1 MVDMNNKSDALVKE
15 LLAEVKGSR
24 SGELVLPLRRL
35 LWNTITEDE
44 PREVKRLILTKLD
57 CVCVN
62 HGSDIWSHD
71 FGSPQDLI
79 KVLTVAL
86 DAAMGKVSEA
96 RALSIRDD
104 FYVEVVENQD
114 YEPEEYPAMFVGHAA
129 ANTIATATSDFVF
142 DPSDD
147 RDDRD
152 LDPEAFEPS
161 YLMATAFAG
170 GLGDS
175 GDSELRRR
183 FWEWYLSS
191 AINQVV

>member
-1 MVDMNNKSDALVKE
+1 VRNSPA
-15 LLAEVKGSR
+15 
-24 SGELVLPLRRL
+24 GELTLPLRKL
-35 LWNTITEDE
+35 LWNTITVEE
-44 PREVKRLILTKLD
+44 PEQEKRLILTKLD
-57 CVCVN
+57 SICVN
-62 HGSDIWSHD
+62 HGVAIWAHK
-71 FGSPQDLI
+71 FGSSQDLI
-79 KVLTVAL
+79 AILTVAL
-86 DAAMGKVSEA
+86 DAADGKLSEVK
-96 RALSIRDD
+96 ALSIRDD